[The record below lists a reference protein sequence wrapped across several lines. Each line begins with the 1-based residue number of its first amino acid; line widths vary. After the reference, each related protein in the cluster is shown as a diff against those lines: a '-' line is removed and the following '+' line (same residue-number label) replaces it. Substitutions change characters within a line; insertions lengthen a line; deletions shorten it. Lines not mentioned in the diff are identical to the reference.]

1 MQKIANDENS
11 NTPDTIED
19 FAANRIVKYF
29 YKIIGKL
36 EYL

>member
-19 FAANRIVKYF
+19 FVVNRIVKIF
-29 YKIIGKL
+29 L
-36 EYL
+36 